1 MVSSGAHAAP
11 PTPQAPR
18 HRTLIMGVLNV
29 TPDSFS
35 DGGDYLDTEAAIKRG
50 MELVE
55 QGADIVDVGGESTR
69 PGAARVTLEQEQL
82 RIIPVV
88 GALARAGVTVSVDT
102 MNASTALQSID
113 YGAKYINDVSG
124 GIADFFMARVIRES
138 GATFIASHWRGH
150 SVEMDAQALYKDAPS
165 DISRE
170 LGERVAALIADD
182 IRPEQLIVD
191 PGLGFAKNAEHNW
204 QMLGRLGELK
214 ALGFPL
220 LVGASRKRFL
230 SSLLPDN
237 ATMEDRD
244 AATVAV
250 SVLAAQ
256 AGAWGVRVHAVARTY
271 AALRV
276 LESWEQGAATRVQE
290 AGL

>member
-1 MVSSGAHAAP
+1 MANS
-11 PTPQAPR
+11 APR
-18 HRTLIMGVLNV
+18 RTLIMGVLNV

-35 DGGDYLDTEAAIKRG
+35 DGGEYLDTEAAIKRG
-50 MELVE
+50 MQLVE
-55 QGADIVDVGGESTR
+55 EGADIIDVGGESTR

-82 RIIPVV
+82 RVIPVI
-88 GALARAGVTVSVDT
+88 GALVRAGATVSVDT
-102 MNASTALQSID
+102 MNASTALQAVD
-113 YGAKYINDVSG
+113 FGAKYINDVSG
-124 GIADFFMARVIRES
+124 GIADFFMARVVRES
-138 GATFIASHWRGH
+138 DAMFIASHWRGH

-165 DISRE
+165 DITRE
-170 LGERVAALIADD
+170 LGARVAALLADGV
-182 IRPEQLIVD
+182 RPEQLIVD

-204 QMLGRLGELK
+204 QMLGRLGDLL
-214 ALGFPL
+214 ALAYPL

-230 SSLLPDN
+230 SSLLPDD

-276 LESWEQGAATRVQE
+276 LESWEHGAAFRAQGAGA
-290 AGL
+290 

>member
-1 MVSSGAHAAP
+1 MDNPMSSPAKK
-11 PTPQAPR
+11 
-18 HRTLIMGVLNV
+18 HRTVIMGVLNV

-35 DGGDYLDTEAAIKRG
+35 DGGDYLDTAAAIKRG

-55 QGADIVDVGGESTR
+55 EGADIIDVGGESTR

-82 RIIPVV
+82 RVIPVI
-88 GALARAGVTVSVDT
+88 GALVRAGATVSVDT
-102 MNASTALQSID
+102 MNASTALQAVD
-113 YGAKYINDVSG
+113 FGAKYINDVSG

-138 GATFIASHWRGH
+138 DAMFIASHWRGH

-165 DISRE
+165 DITRE
-170 LGERVAALIADD
+170 LGDRVSSLLTEG

-204 QMLGRLGELK
+204 QMLGRLGDLM
-214 ALGFPL
+214 ALGYPL

-230 SSLLPDN
+230 SSLLPDD

-256 AGAWGVRVHAVARTY
+256 AGAWGVRVHAVARTF

-276 LESWEQGAATRVQE
+276 LESWEHGAASRA
-290 AGL
+290 AGASA

>member
-1 MVSSGAHAAP
+1 MANQ
-11 PTPQAPR
+11 PTNDGSR
-18 HRTLIMGVLNV
+18 HRTIIMGVLNV

-35 DGGDYLDTEAAIKRG
+35 DGGQYLDTEAAIHRG
-50 MELVE
+50 MQLVE
-55 QGADIVDVGGESTR
+55 EGADIIDVGGESTR

-82 RIIPVV
+82 RIIPVI

-102 MNASTALQSID
+102 MNASTALQAID
-113 YGAKYINDVSG
+113 FGAKYINDVSG
-124 GIADFFMARVIRES
+124 GIADFFMAKVVRES
-138 GATFIASHWRGH
+138 GAMFIASHWRGH

-165 DISRE
+165 DITRE
-170 LGERVAALIADD
+170 LRGRVTSLLAEG

-204 QMLGRLGELK
+204 QMLGRLGDLL
-214 ALGFPL
+214 ALGYPL

-230 SSLLPDN
+230 SSLLPDD

-256 AGAWGVRVHAVARTY
+256 AGAWGVRVHAVARTF

-276 LESWEQGAATRVQE
+276 LDSWEHGAASRAE
-290 AGL
+290 GAGA

>member
-1 MVSSGAHAAP
+1 VDSPTSSAVAK
-11 PTPQAPR
+11 
-18 HRTLIMGVLNV
+18 HRTIIMGVLNV

-35 DGGDYLDTEAAIKRG
+35 DGGDYLDTAAAIKRG
-50 MELVE
+50 MQLVE
-55 QGADIVDVGGESTR
+55 EGADIVDVGGESTR

-82 RIIPVV
+82 RVIPVI
-88 GALARAGVTVSVDT
+88 GALVRAGATVSVDT
-102 MNASTALQSID
+102 MNASTALQAVD
-113 YGAKYINDVSG
+113 FGAKYINDVSG

-138 GATFIASHWRGH
+138 DAMFIASHWRGH

-165 DISRE
+165 DITRE
-170 LGERVAALIADD
+170 LGDRVSSLLTEG

-204 QMLGRLGELK
+204 QMLGRLGDLM
-214 ALGFPL
+214 ALGYPL

-230 SSLLPDN
+230 SSLLPDD

-276 LESWEQGAATRVQE
+276 LESWERGAASRAEGAT
-290 AGL
+290 A

>member
-1 MVSSGAHAAP
+1 
-11 PTPQAPR
+11 
-18 HRTLIMGVLNV
+18 MGVLNV

-35 DGGDYLDTEAAIKRG
+35 DGGDYLETAAAIKRG

-113 YGAKYINDVSG
+113 YGAQYINDVSG

-138 GATFIASHWRGH
+138 GATFVASHWRGH

-182 IRPEQLIVD
+182 TKPEQLIVD

-276 LESWEQGAATRVQE
+276 LESWETGAATRAEE
-290 AGL
+290 AGS

>member
-1 MVSSGAHAAP
+1 
-11 PTPQAPR
+11 
-18 HRTLIMGVLNV
+18 MGVLNV

-35 DGGDYLDTEAAIKRG
+35 DGGDYLDTAAAIKRG
-50 MELVE
+50 MQLVE
-55 QGADIVDVGGESTR
+55 EGADIVDVGGESTR

-82 RIIPVV
+82 RVIPVI
-88 GALARAGVTVSVDT
+88 GALVRAGATVSVDT
-102 MNASTALQSID
+102 MNASTALQAVD
-113 YGAKYINDVSG
+113 FGAKYINDVSG

-138 GATFIASHWRGH
+138 DAMFIASHWRGH

-165 DISRE
+165 DITRE
-170 LGERVAALIADD
+170 LGDRVSSLLTEG

-204 QMLGRLGELK
+204 QMLGRLGDLM
-214 ALGFPL
+214 ALGYPL

-230 SSLLPDN
+230 SSLLPDD

-276 LESWEQGAATRVQE
+276 LESWERGAASRAEGAT
-290 AGL
+290 A

>member
-1 MVSSGAHAAP
+1 VDSPTSSAA
-11 PTPQAPR
+11 AK
-18 HRTLIMGVLNV
+18 HRTIIMGVLNV

-35 DGGDYLDTEAAIKRG
+35 DGGDYLDTAAAIKRG
-50 MELVE
+50 MQLVE
-55 QGADIVDVGGESTR
+55 EGADIVDVGGESTR

-82 RIIPVV
+82 RVIPVI
-88 GALARAGVTVSVDT
+88 GALVRAGATVSVDT
-102 MNASTALQSID
+102 MNASTALQAVD
-113 YGAKYINDVSG
+113 FGAKYINDVSG

-138 GATFIASHWRGH
+138 DAMFIASHWRGH

-165 DISRE
+165 DITRE
-170 LGERVAALIADD
+170 LGDRVSSLLTEG

-204 QMLGRLGELK
+204 QMLGRLGDLM
-214 ALGFPL
+214 ALGYPL

-230 SSLLPDN
+230 SSLLPDD

-276 LESWEQGAATRVQE
+276 LESWEHGAASRAEGAT
-290 AGL
+290 A

>member
-1 MVSSGAHAAP
+1 MDSPTSSAA
-11 PTPQAPR
+11 AK
-18 HRTLIMGVLNV
+18 HRTIIMGVLNV

-35 DGGDYLDTEAAIKRG
+35 DGGDYLDTAAAIKRG
-50 MELVE
+50 MQLVE
-55 QGADIVDVGGESTR
+55 EGADIVDVGGESTR

-82 RIIPVV
+82 RVIPVI
-88 GALARAGVTVSVDT
+88 GALVRAGATVSVDT
-102 MNASTALQSID
+102 MNASTALQAVD
-113 YGAKYINDVSG
+113 FGAKYINDVSG

-138 GATFIASHWRGH
+138 DAMFIASHWRGH

-165 DISRE
+165 DITRE
-170 LGERVAALIADD
+170 LGDRVSSLLTEG

-204 QMLGRLGELK
+204 QMLGRLGDLM
-214 ALGFPL
+214 ALGYPL

-230 SSLLPDN
+230 SSLLPDD

-276 LESWEQGAATRVQE
+276 LESWERGAASRAEGAT
-290 AGL
+290 A

>member
-1 MVSSGAHAAP
+1 MDNRVSAAP
-11 PTPQAPR
+11 SR

-35 DGGDYLDTEAAIKRG
+35 DGGRYLDTEAAIKRG
-50 MELVE
+50 MQLVE
-55 QGADIVDVGGESTR
+55 EGADIVDIGGESTR

-82 RIIPVV
+82 RIIPVI
-88 GALARAGVTVSVDT
+88 GALARAGVAVSVDT
-102 MNASTALQSID
+102 MNASTALQAID

-138 GATFIASHWRGH
+138 DAMFIASHWRGH
-150 SVEMDAQALYKDAPS
+150 SVEMDAQAFYKDAPS
-165 DISRE
+165 DIARE
-170 LGERVAALIADD
+170 LGDRVTALLAEGV
-182 IRPEQLIVD
+182 RPEQLIVD

-204 QMLGRLGELK
+204 QMLGRLGDLM
-214 ALGFPL
+214 ALGYPL

-230 SSLLPDN
+230 SSLLPDD

-276 LESWEQGAATRVQE
+276 LDSWEHGAASRAE
-290 AGL
+290 GAGA

>member
-1 MVSSGAHAAP
+1 MADYLNRKS
-11 PTPQAPR
+11 PR
-18 HRTLIMGVLNV
+18 HRTIIMGVLNV

-35 DGGDYLDTEAAIKRG
+35 DGGQYLDTEAAIHRG
-50 MELVE
+50 MQLVE
-55 QGADIVDVGGESTR
+55 EGADIIDVGGESTR

-82 RIIPVV
+82 RIIPVI
-88 GALARAGVTVSVDT
+88 GALVRAGATVSVDT
-102 MNASTALQSID
+102 MNASTALQAVD
-113 YGAKYINDVSG
+113 FGAKYINDVSG
-124 GIADFFMARVIRES
+124 GIADFFMAKVVRES

-150 SVEMDAQALYKDAPS
+150 SVEMDAQAFYKDAPS
-165 DISRE
+165 DITRE
-170 LGERVAALIADD
+170 LGGRVTSLLAEG

-204 QMLGRLGELK
+204 QMLGRLGDLL
-214 ALGFPL
+214 ALGYPL

-230 SSLLPDN
+230 SSLLPDD

-256 AGAWGVRVHAVARTY
+256 AGAWGVRVHAVARTF

-276 LESWEQGAATRVQE
+276 LDSWDKGAASRAEGSGT
-290 AGL
+290 

>member
-1 MVSSGAHAAP
+1 MADVGAHTAP
-11 PTPQAPR
+11 GAPVAPR

-35 DGGDYLDTEAAIKRG
+35 DGGIYLDTEAAIRRG
-50 MELVE
+50 IELVE
-55 QGADIVDVGGESTR
+55 EGADIVDVGGESTR

-82 RIIPVV
+82 RIIPVI
-88 GALARAGVTVSVDT
+88 GALARAGVKVSVDT
-102 MNASTALQSID
+102 MNASTALQAVD
-113 YGAKYINDVSG
+113 FGATYINDVSG
-124 GIADFFMARVIRES
+124 GIADFFMARVVRES
-138 GATFIASHWRGH
+138 DATFIASHWRGH

-165 DISRE
+165 DITRE
-170 LGERVAALIADD
+170 LGDRVTALLADGV
-182 IRPEQLIVD
+182 RPEQLIVD

-214 ALGFPL
+214 ALGYPL

-230 SSLLPDN
+230 SSLLPDD

-276 LESWEQGAATRVQE
+276 LESWEHGATSRAE
-290 AGL
+290 GASS

>member
-1 MVSSGAHAAP
+1 MVEAAP
-11 PTPQAPR
+11 
-18 HRTLIMGVLNV
+18 HRTQIMGVLNV

-35 DGGDYLDTEAAIKRG
+35 DGGSFLDAKAAIDRG
-50 MELVE
+50 ILLAE

-82 RIIPVV
+82 RVLPVV
-88 GALARAGVTVSVDT
+88 GALVRAGVRVSIDT
-102 MNASTALQSID
+102 MNASTALQAVER
-113 YGAKYINDVSG
+113 GATYINDVSG
-124 GIADFFMARVIRES
+124 GMADFFMPKIVA
-138 GATFIASHWRGH
+138 GTDATFIASHWRGH

-165 DISRE
+165 DITRE
-170 LGERVAALIADD
+170 LAERVTALRDAGIK
-182 IRPEQLIVD
+182 PQNLIVD
-191 PGLGFAKNAEHNW
+191 PGLGFAKNSEHNW

-214 ALGFPL
+214 SLGYPL

-230 SSLLPDN
+230 SALLPDD

-244 AATVAV
+244 SATVAV

-276 LESWEQGAATRVQE
+276 LESWNHGAAYRTEGQS
-290 AGL
+290 

>member
-1 MVSSGAHAAP
+1 VDNRVSAAP
-11 PTPQAPR
+11 SR

-35 DGGDYLDTEAAIKRG
+35 DGGRYLDTEAAIKRG
-50 MELVE
+50 MQLVE
-55 QGADIVDVGGESTR
+55 EGADIVDIGGESTR

-82 RIIPVV
+82 RIIPVI
-88 GALARAGVTVSVDT
+88 GALARAGVAVSVDT
-102 MNASTALQSID
+102 MNASTALQAID

-138 GATFIASHWRGH
+138 DAMFIASHWRGH
-150 SVEMDAQALYKDAPS
+150 SVEMDAQAFYKDAPS
-165 DISRE
+165 DIARE
-170 LGERVAALIADD
+170 LGDRVTALLAEGV
-182 IRPEQLIVD
+182 RPEQLIVD

-204 QMLGRLGELK
+204 QMLGRLGDLM
-214 ALGFPL
+214 ALGYPL

-230 SSLLPDN
+230 SSLLPDD

-276 LESWEQGAATRVQE
+276 LDSWEHGAASRAE
-290 AGL
+290 GAGA

>member
-1 MVSSGAHAAP
+1 MADHLNRKS
-11 PTPQAPR
+11 PR
-18 HRTLIMGVLNV
+18 HRTIIMGVLNV

-35 DGGDYLDTEAAIKRG
+35 DGGQYLDTEAAIHRG
-50 MELVE
+50 MQLVE
-55 QGADIVDVGGESTR
+55 EGADIIDVGGESTR

-82 RIIPVV
+82 RIIPVI
-88 GALARAGVTVSVDT
+88 GALVRAGATVSVDT
-102 MNASTALQSID
+102 MNASTALQAVD
-113 YGAKYINDVSG
+113 FGAKYINDVSG
-124 GIADFFMARVIRES
+124 GIADFFMAKVVRES

-150 SVEMDAQALYKDAPS
+150 SVEMDAQAFYKDAPS
-165 DISRE
+165 DITRE
-170 LGERVAALIADD
+170 LGGRVTSLLAEG

-204 QMLGRLGELK
+204 QMLGRLGDLL
-214 ALGFPL
+214 ALGYPL

-230 SSLLPDN
+230 SSLLPDD

-256 AGAWGVRVHAVARTY
+256 AGAWGVRVHAVARTF

-276 LESWEQGAATRVQE
+276 LDSWDKGAASRAEGSGT
-290 AGL
+290 

>member
-1 MVSSGAHAAP
+1 VVSLGAHVAAP
-11 PTPQAPR
+11 VSPVAR

-35 DGGDYLDTEAAIKRG
+35 DGGEYLDTEAAIRRG

-113 YGAKYINDVSG
+113 FGATYINDVSG

-138 GATFIASHWRGH
+138 DAKFIASHWRGH

-165 DISRE
+165 DITRE
-170 LGERVAALIADD
+170 LGERVTALLADGV
-182 IRPEQLIVD
+182 RPEQLIVD

-214 ALGFPL
+214 ALGYPL

-230 SSLLPDN
+230 SSLLPDD

-276 LESWEQGAATRVQE
+276 LESWEHGATSRAE
-290 AGL
+290 GGGA

>member
-1 MVSSGAHAAP
+1 MADVDAPAARTT
-11 PTPQAPR
+11 PTAPR

-35 DGGDYLDTEAAIKRG
+35 DGGVYLDTEAAIKRG
-50 MELVE
+50 LELVE
-55 QGADIVDVGGESTR
+55 EGADIVDVGGESTR

-82 RIIPVV
+82 RVIPVI
-88 GALARAGVTVSVDT
+88 GALARAGVRVSVDT
-102 MNASTALQSID
+102 MNASTALQAVD
-113 YGAKYINDVSG
+113 FGATYINDVSG
-124 GIADFFMARVIRES
+124 GIADFFMARVVRES
-138 GATFIASHWRGH
+138 DATFIASHWRGH

-165 DISRE
+165 DITRE
-170 LGERVAALIADD
+170 LGDRVTALLADGV
-182 IRPEQLIVD
+182 RPEQLIVD

-214 ALGFPL
+214 ALGYPL

-230 SSLLPDN
+230 SSLLPDD

-276 LESWEQGAATRVQE
+276 LESWEHGATSR
-290 AGL
+290 AGGASS

>member
-1 MVSSGAHAAP
+1 MVSSGAHVAPATPAA
-11 PTPQAPR
+11 AR

-35 DGGDYLDTEAAIKRG
+35 DGGDFLDTEAAIKRG

-138 GATFIASHWRGH
+138 DATFIASHWRGH

-165 DISRE
+165 DITRE
-170 LGERVAALIADD
+170 LGERVAALIAED
-182 IRPEQLIVD
+182 IKPEQLIVD

-214 ALGFPL
+214 ALGYPL

-230 SSLLPDN
+230 SSLLPDD

-276 LESWEQGAATRVQE
+276 LESWEHGAATRVHGAE
-290 AGL
+290 

>member
-1 MVSSGAHAAP
+1 MANQ
-11 PTPQAPR
+11 PTNDGSR
-18 HRTLIMGVLNV
+18 HRTIIMGVLNV

-35 DGGDYLDTEAAIKRG
+35 DGGQYLDTEAAIHRG
-50 MELVE
+50 MQLVE
-55 QGADIVDVGGESTR
+55 EGADIIDVGGESTR

-82 RIIPVV
+82 RIIPVI

-102 MNASTALQSID
+102 MNASTALQAID
-113 YGAKYINDVSG
+113 FGAKYINDVSG
-124 GIADFFMARVIRES
+124 GIADFFMAKVVRES
-138 GATFIASHWRGH
+138 GAMFIASHWRGH

-165 DISRE
+165 DITRE
-170 LGERVAALIADD
+170 LGGRVTSLLAEG

-204 QMLGRLGELK
+204 QMLGRLGDLL
-214 ALGFPL
+214 ALGYPL

-230 SSLLPDN
+230 SSLLPDD

-256 AGAWGVRVHAVARTY
+256 AGAWGVRVHAVARTF

-276 LESWEQGAATRVQE
+276 LDSWEHGAASRAE
-290 AGL
+290 GAGA